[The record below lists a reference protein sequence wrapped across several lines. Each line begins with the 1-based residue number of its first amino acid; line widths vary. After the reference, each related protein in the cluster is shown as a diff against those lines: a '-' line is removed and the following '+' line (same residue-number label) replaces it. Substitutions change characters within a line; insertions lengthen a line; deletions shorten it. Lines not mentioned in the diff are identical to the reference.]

1 MGIFDTAGGRASFAR
16 QTLDAFNS
24 GSLAPELE
32 LAVVDNLPQLQVSAG
47 GYTGGNLSSGP
58 GSNVIGV
65 QGGTLPNGG
74 SADGLAQWAAENGI
88 PFQDAFHA
96 LGGRIPGG
104 STFSGSDVVGWD
116 GGDVNQEGNRPPL
129 DVLLGIIQGTYHSNA
144 APYEPANTSVDW
156 SGGGGGNGGGGGF
169 NKPTLIP
176 GSTATYEPMVQFAGN
191 TGQYNQSADPYQ
203 WLDAVKQRYPQP
215 EQVFRQPGP
224 ILPQNTPSGFSQNT
238 QGPDMPIRQTGLPPA
253 PTQVDNGTAY
263 PQQGG
268 MADNKTR
275 RQKDLLSGF
284 M

>member
-1 MGIFDTAGGRASFAR
+1 MAYFTTADAQRSFAR
-16 QTLDAFNS
+16 QTLDAYNR
-24 GSLAPELE
+24 GELDE
-32 LAVVDNLPQLQVSAG
+32 ETAAAVEANLIPLQSAAG
-47 GYTGGNLSSGP
+47 GYTGSEGSLSVGP
-58 GSNVIGV
+58 GSTVIG
-65 QGGTLPNGG
+65 GENLPNGG
-74 SADGLAQWAAENGI
+74 RADGLAQWAAENDVS
-88 PFQDAFHA
+88 FSDAYNA
-96 LGGRIPGG
+96 LGGGSPLRAEDINYGG
-104 STFSGSDVVGWD
+104 GAGGGGGRDSGYLLDLLQAGAGAVG
-116 GGDVNQEGNRPPL
+116 
-129 DVLLGIIQGTYHSNA
+129 NA
-144 APYEPANTSVDW
+144 APFETANTSVDW
-156 SGGGGGNGGGGGF
+156 GGNSGGGGGF

-176 GSTATYEPMVQFAGN
+176 GSTATYEPMVQFANN

-275 RQKDLLSGF
+275 RQKDLLSGY